1 MKPFSTVISTV
12 GILAILVP
20 APASAQQTDFKAFT
34 AEVGSLL
41 RFRQFSDAT
50 TLGKGGVE
58 LGVQLTPSDDAK
70 PAWDG
75 LLLDQS
81 HALPGVVARVGVSN
95 RVDVGAWGQVNSRSN
110 YAVAGV
116 DSKILLLKQGPG
128 RPVSVAI
135 RPSIAALVGPSEVW
149 AAGASIDLSASR
161 TIGRFSPY
169 VGVAT
174 TGSLA
179 VERSSTLDLDP
190 ATADGSL
197 SYAGLSFRWRAL
209 AMSAEVEK
217 ANAVSYGFRV
227 GTRF

>member
-1 MKPFSTVISTV
+1 MKPFPIVIGTL

-20 APASAQQTDFKAFT
+20 APASAQQTELKAFT

-50 TLGKGGVE
+50 TLGRGGVE
-58 LGVQLTPSDDAK
+58 IGVQFSPGDDAN

-75 LLLDQS
+75 LSLDQS
-81 HALPGVVARVGVSN
+81 RALPGVVARFGVGD
-95 RVDVGAWGQVNSRSN
+95 RVDIGAFGQINSRSD
-110 YAVAGV
+110 YAVAGI
-116 DSKILLLKQGPG
+116 DSKILLLEQGPG

-135 RPSIAALVGPSEVW
+135 RPSITALLGPTEVW
-149 AAGASIDLSASR
+149 AASAGIDFSASR
-161 TIGRFSPY
+161 TIGRLSPY

-174 TGSLA
+174 TGSVA
-179 VERSSTLDLDP
+179 VERSSALDLDP
-190 ATADGSL
+190 ATADRSL
-197 SYAGLSFRWRAL
+197 AYAGLSYRWRAL

-217 ANAVSYGFRV
+217 ADAVSYGIRV